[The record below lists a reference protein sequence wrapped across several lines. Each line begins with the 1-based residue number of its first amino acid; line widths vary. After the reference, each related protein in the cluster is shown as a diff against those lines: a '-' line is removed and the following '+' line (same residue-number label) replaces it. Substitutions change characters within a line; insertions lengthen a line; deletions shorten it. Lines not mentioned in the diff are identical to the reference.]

1 MDWAASFSILTRP
14 GVMTYILTGVLFT
27 VVIAAAAVLV
37 SIVLGSILAL
47 VRNYCTGKTRIFKW
61 IATAYIELFRNTP
74 LLLWIFVCLI
84 ICPVPGFLARRML
97 GLTSVEVQILFRAFV
112 ALVLFTSSVIAE
124 IIRGGLNSIPKSQF
138 EAARSQGFGFFA
150 SMRLIILP
158 QTFKTIIPALFSQC
172 TTVIK
177 DSSYLAGI
185 NVMEFMFSAKVVMG
199 YTSDLNQ
206 VLLLY
211 GFVFLLYF
219 VLNFGISLIVR
230 AYQRRV
236 VAA

>member
-1 MDWAASFSILTRP
+1 ME
-14 GVMTYILTGVLFT
+14 LFT
-27 VVIAAAAVLV
+27 PDNVSFMLAGFGKTLVVSFFAIIFSLIIGTV
-37 SIVLGSILAL
+37 LAL
-47 VRNYCTGKTRIFKW
+47 VKSYAARSLRWFVS
-61 IATAYIELFRNTP
+61 AYIELFRCTP
-74 LLLWIFVCLI
+74 NLLWILFIYFTVKGNDVVI
-84 ICPVPGFLARRML
+84 SVLAF
-97 GLTSVEVQILFRAFV
+97 TI
-112 ALVLFTSSVIAE
+112 FTSAVMAE
-124 IIRGGLNSIPKSQF
+124 IVRGGLNSIPTSQF

-150 SMRLIILP
+150 TMRLIILP

-185 NVMEFMFSAKVVMG
+185 NVAEFMYCSKVVMAKT
-199 YTSDLNQ
+199 TSLND
-206 VLLLY
+206 VLLVY

-219 VLNFGISLIVR
+219 ALNFGISLLVR

>member
-1 MDWAASFSILTRP
+1 ME
-14 GVMTYILTGVLFT
+14 LFT
-27 VVIAAAAVLV
+27 PDNMSFMLAGFGKTLVVSFFAIIFSLV
-37 SIVLGSILAL
+37 FGTVLAL
-47 VRNYCTGKTRIFKW
+47 VKSYAPRPLRW
-61 IATAYIELFRNTP
+61 LVSAYIELCRCTP
-74 LLLWIFVCLI
+74 NLLWILFIYFTVKGNDVVI
-84 ICPVPGFLARRML
+84 
-97 GLTSVEVQILFRAFV
+97 SVMAFTI
-112 ALVLFTSSVIAE
+112 FTSAVMAE
-124 IIRGGLNSIPKSQF
+124 IVRGGLNSIPVSQF

-150 SMRLIILP
+150 TMRLIILP

-185 NVMEFMFSAKVVMG
+185 NVAEFMYCSKVVMAKT
-199 YTSDLNQ
+199 TSLND
-206 VLLLY
+206 VLLVY

-219 VLNFGISLIVR
+219 ALNFGISLLVR